1 MYNIERIIS
10 AANDCSYYES
20 FVSNVRRCE
29 TAITMGGLMAIN
41 AECFLDALSEKTDAE
56 IKEYVSDKYKPG
68 ILDPFKGTSLYIKK
82 R

>member
-10 AANDCSYYES
+10 AANDCFYYKS
-20 FVSNVRRCE
+20 FVLDVRRCE

-56 IKEYVSDKYKPG
+56 IKKYVSDKYKPG

>member
-10 AANDCSYYES
+10 AAKDCFYYEP
-20 FVSNVRRCE
+20 FMLDVRQCE
-29 TAITMGGLMAIN
+29 TAITMGGLIAIN

-68 ILDPFKGTSLYIKK
+68 ILNPFKGTSLYIKK

>member
-10 AANDCSYYES
+10 AAKDCFYYEP
-20 FVSNVRRCE
+20 FVLDVRQCE
-29 TAITMGGLMAIN
+29 TAITMGGLIAIN

-68 ILDPFKGTSLYIKK
+68 ILNPFKGTSLYIKK

>member
-10 AANDCSYYES
+10 AANGCFYYAP
-20 FVSNVRRCE
+20 FVFDVRRCE

-68 ILDPFKGTSLYIKK
+68 ILDPFKGTSLCLK
-82 R
+82 